1 MTNGVLLDASFWIA
15 LRDGREPYHSRARML
30 TQQLLASRTGFVFT
44 TLILA
49 ETHAY
54 FARSPLLRTQILDDA
69 QKNPV
74 MHWEPVRPTD
84 ETEAIK
90 LMRQHKD
97 KSYSLCDA
105 VTFVV
110 MRRLQLR
117 RVATFDDHFRQ
128 IGEFGVLG
136 LE

>member
-1 MTNGVLLDASFWIA
+1 MTGCVLLDASFWIA
-15 LRDGREPYHSRARML
+15 LRDAREPFHGRARTV

-54 FARSPLLRTQILDDA
+54 FSRSPLMRTQILDDA

-74 MHWEPVRPTD
+74 MHWEPVSPTD

-90 LMRQHKD
+90 LMRQHND

-105 VTFVV
+105 VSFVV
-110 MRRLQLR
+110 MRRLELR
-117 RVATFDDHFRQ
+117 RAATFDDHFRQ
-128 IGEFGVLG
+128 IGEFAVLG
-136 LE
+136 MD